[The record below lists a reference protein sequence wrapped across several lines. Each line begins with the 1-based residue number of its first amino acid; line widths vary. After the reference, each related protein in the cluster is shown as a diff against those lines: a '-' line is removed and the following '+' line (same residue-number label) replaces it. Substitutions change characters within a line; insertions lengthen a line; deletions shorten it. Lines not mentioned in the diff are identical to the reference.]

1 MGFVASAPI
10 RLNIEPGTGA
20 MVGSTGTKQTRLRDL
35 TGLYSDRAA
44 FERLAADRGGDVA
57 YEVQEFRPGRVA
69 PHELVFG
76 TSTLQPGSVADE
88 FFMTR
93 GHIHVRPDR
102 PEVYVCQS
110 GCGVM
115 HMEAPDGTT
124 NPVEM
129 EPGSIVYVPAYWV
142 HRSVNIGDAPFITL
156 FCYPA
161 DAGQDY
167 GIIERSQGM
176 RTLIVRDGSGW
187 KEIDNPRY
195 RARSPAEQRRYFEDA
210 AA

>member
-1 MGFVASAPI
+1 M
-10 RLNIEPGTGA
+10 RLALTLPSRLAIDRGSGA
-20 MVGSTGTKQTRLRDL
+20 MLGSTAVKRTFVGDL
-35 TGLYSDRAA
+35 AGLYFDRAA
-44 FERLAADRGGDVA
+44 FEQLAADRGNDVA
-57 YEVQEFRPGRVA
+57 YEVHEFRPTRVA
-69 PHELVFG
+69 PQEFVFG
-76 TSTLQPGSVADE
+76 TSTLQPGTVGDE
-88 FFMTR
+88 FSMTR
-93 GHIHVRPDR
+93 GHIHIRADR
-102 PEVYVCQS
+102 PEIYACQS
-110 GCGVM
+110 GRGVL

-142 HRSVNIGDAPFITL
+142 HRSVNIGDEPFTTL

-176 RTLIVRDGSGW
+176 RTLIVRDGGGW
-187 KEIDNPRY
+187 REIENPRY
-195 RARSPAEQRRYFEDA
+195 RPRTPAEQRRYSEDA

>member
-1 MGFVASAPI
+1 MGFAASAPI
-10 RLNIEPGTGA
+10 RLSIEPRTGA
-20 MVGSTGTKQTRLRDL
+20 MVGSTGAKQTRLRDL
-35 TGLYSDRAA
+35 AGLYADRAA
-44 FERLAADRGGDVA
+44 FERLAAGRGGDIA

-69 PHELVFG
+69 PQELVFG
-76 TSTLQPGSVADE
+76 TSTLQPGSVGEE

-93 GHIHVRPDR
+93 GHIHIRADR
-102 PEVYVCQS
+102 PEIYACQS
-110 GCGVM
+110 GRGVL
-115 HMEAPDGTT
+115 HMEAPDGAT
-124 NPVEM
+124 NPVEI

-142 HRSVNIGDAPFITL
+142 HRSVNIGDKPFITL

-187 KEIDNPRY
+187 REIENPRY
-195 RARSPAEQRRYFEDA
+195 RARSPAEQRLYCEDA

>member
-1 MGFVASAPI
+1 MGFAASAPI
-10 RLNIEPGTGA
+10 RLSIEPRTGA
-20 MVGSTGTKQTRLRDL
+20 MVGSTGAKQTRLRDL
-35 TGLYSDRAA
+35 AGLYADRAA
-44 FERLAADRGGDVA
+44 FERLAAGRGGDIA

-69 PHELVFG
+69 PQELVFG
-76 TSTLQPGSVADE
+76 TSTLQPGSVGEE

-93 GHIHVRPDR
+93 GHIHIRADR
-102 PEVYVCQS
+102 PEIYACQS
-110 GCGVM
+110 GRGVL
-115 HMEAPDGTT
+115 HMEAPDGAT
-124 NPVEM
+124 NPVEI

-142 HRSVNIGDAPFITL
+142 HRSVNIGDKPFITL

-187 KEIDNPRY
+187 REIENPRY
-195 RARSPAEQRRYFEDA
+195 RARSPAEQRRYCEDA